1 MPDALYVPVLKGR
14 QGELAALRSIQPA
27 TRQHVMPLLEIVL
40 GSGDEAFSAAQL
52 RSAIEKTAGKLQ
64 TWAGHRLLLDA
75 GSLTTEVELR
85 DGFGAVGFSITAAVE
100 QGINATPVVR
110 LDDGLLA
117 FHDAGTW
124 HSDTRCG
131 IAIRLGAKDLEADAE
146 DIDAALTDSLQILGV
161 DRQHVDLVLDVGP
174 VIGEV
179 MMRLGAR
186 LAADVLRELTEVESF
201 RQIIVTAGAFP
212 ADLTDYQPWT
222 IGEPARYDAALYDHL
237 LQRRRLPRSPTYG
250 DYAVTNP
257 ILVTGLPYRAA
268 PQLRYTVADRWL
280 VLKGGRNDRRGNTQ
294 FYDVCERIAEH
305 PDFVGATLG
314 NADARIAASRRH
326 GPGNAS
332 TWREISTTH
341 HLDYVVGRIT
351 TLGEP

>member
-1 MPDALYVPVLKGR
+1 MPDALYVPVLKAR
-14 QGELAALRSIQPA
+14 QGELAALSSIQPA
-27 TRQHVMPLLEIVL
+27 TRRHTMPLLEIVP
-40 GSGDEAFSAAQL
+40 GSGDEAFGAAQL
-52 RSAIEKTAGKLQ
+52 RSIIEKTAKKLQ

-75 GSLTTEVELR
+75 GSLATEVALR

-100 QGINATPVVR
+100 QGIQATPVVR

-117 FHDAGTW
+117 LQDAATW
-124 HSDTRCG
+124 HADARSG

-146 DIDAALTDSLQILGV
+146 DIDAALCDVLRILAV
-161 DRQHVDLVLDVGP
+161 DRGHVDLVLDVGP
-174 VIGEV
+174 ATNDV

-186 LAADVLRELTEVESF
+186 LAADVIRELTEVERF
-201 RQIIVTAGAFP
+201 GQIIVTAGAFP
-212 ADLTDYQPWT
+212 ADLAEYPPWS
-222 IGEPARYDAALYDHL
+222 IGEPMRYDAALHDHL
-237 LQRRRLPRSPTYG
+237 LQRRRLPRAPTYG

-257 ILVTGLPYRAA
+257 ILLTGLPYRAA

-280 VLKGGRNDRRGNTQ
+280 VLKGGRNDPRGNNQ

-305 PDFVGATLG
+305 QDFVGAALG
-314 NADARIAASRRH
+314 NADARIAASRTY

-341 HLDYVVGRIT
+341 HLDYVVERIT